1 MCMFDD
7 GDGAV
12 TMLSAADPVARKT
25 HKCRECGRTIEPG
38 ERYHVDRF
46 LWEGSLDTH
55 KTCGHCMVARQWL
68 QDECGGYLF
77 GAVEEDIRE
86 HAHNGMYPMGLHRLA
101 VGMAWKWRT
110 PRGRM
115 LPLPT
120 APMTTHERLQAAKA
134 TP

>member
-1 MCMFDD
+1 MCMFND

-12 TMLSAADPVARKT
+12 TMLSEADPVARKD
-25 HKCRECGRTIEPG
+25 HKCRECGRVIERG

-46 LWEGSLDTH
+46 VWEGKLDAH
-55 KTCGHCMVARQWL
+55 KTCAHCMVAREWL
-68 QDECGGYLF
+68 RQECGGYLF
-77 GAVEEDIRE
+77 GGVEEDIRE
-86 HAHNGMYPMGLHRLA
+86 HAHNGDYPMGVYRLA

-115 LPLPT
+115 LPLP
-120 APMTTHERLQAAKA
+120 AVPMTTHERLQRKA